1 MASIIKFSDII
12 ISRAGAGAIKE
23 FANAGACAI
32 LVPFIKGSRGDQV
45 KNANLLENQ
54 NACLKIDEDDLNE
67 IKIINLIKEILD
79 NKEKF
84 NIIKQ
89 NIKKFHNLVIHIGF
103 LILQALI
110 ESIISHLKLL
120 FFNRILGLVLGLL
133 EAFGIIAIVV
143 YIIHAQQIFNPNYFL
158 EGSNFLEYLNPGIN
172 YLFKISKT

>member
-1 MASIIKFSDII
+1 MRTSMLNNPFKITGVVDILII
-12 ISRAGAGAIKE
+12 IIFTSLG
-23 FANAGACAI
+23 
-32 LVPFIKGSRGDQV
+32 LRGF
-45 KNANLLENQ
+45 LRGF
-54 NACLKIDEDDLNE
+54 
-67 IKIINLIKEILD
+67 IKEITGFVEIFTLIFLLYNKTNDFKILISPILD
-79 NKEKF
+79 LSYIQALLVF
-84 NIIKQ
+84 
-89 NIKKFHNLVIHIGF
+89 FLVIHIGF